1 MVSGFKN
8 GQNKFEEDF
17 EIPLLFRILYYFHR
31 RKCLGHF
38 FVNVSYSK
46 SSLSYPDHRHLLQ
59 CPDIVPFNENEQA
72 PLLS

>member
-1 MVSGFKN
+1 MGVTHMVSGFKN

-46 SSLSYPDHRHLLQ
+46 SSEDVFKRIL
-59 CPDIVPFNENEQA
+59 V
-72 PLLS
+72 